1 MIAISNLVGSSA
13 RLIAVSHVRQE
24 RFTKVLLPKHY
35 DVCTLGSRRS
45 ASGFRPRGCRVP
57 DGVSHLKCEQRRSTN
72 SRDSAGAVFRGEVG
86 ADNATFG
93 RTLPSTADQA
103 KVSPPRIAAPSATA
117 RRIERVLW
125 SGRRKSSM
133 SVPTWSITLAQRSS
147 LRQMARKACALLL
160 RGKRSSDS
168 VSRNPARRRDFMIV

>member
-35 DVCTLGSRRS
+35 DVCTLGSRRF

-133 SVPTWSITLAQRSS
+133 SVPRLV
-147 LRQMARKACALLL
+147 
-160 RGKRSSDS
+160 RGFFLDS
-168 VSRNPARRRDFMIV
+168 PFAAPELSSRNVLVEFAYLTPQRKKK